1 MILLVLA
8 SASTA
13 GLAWTLRRNAMLR
26 RCHDRALHLASH
38 DRLTGL
44 RTRVEL
50 LADLI
55 RLHAAGRPIVLA
67 IVNVDQFS
75 QINRR
80 FGYRCGDQLLT
91 CSPAS
96 PTTTPRPTAAP
107 RTASAA
113 TRWPCSDPTVR
124 PPTATRSPRTCS
136 PPSTGRLRWPCPS
149 TASTSA

>member
-38 DRLTGL
+38 DRLTWL

-55 RLHAAGRPIVLA
+55 RLHAAGRPILLA

-80 FGYRCGDQLLT
+80 FGYRGGDQLLT
-91 CSPAS
+91 LLAGV
-96 PTTTPRPTAAP
+96 THYH
-107 RTASAA
+107 AA
-113 TRWPCSDPTVR
+113 TNGGAAYRL
-124 PPTATRSPRTCS
+124 
-136 PPSTGRLRWPCPS
+136 GRDEMAVL
-149 TASTSA
+149 